1 MLFVSLPIQ
10 TPPPPRRKGTAGAAE
25 NRGGVERPASAI
37 ADAFPIWIAAVSHGQ
52 VECRSTGTLHATL
65 VRDSRGLGP
74 LTPPALPVVLM
85 ILNPDN
91 RTIDKGHLQSPARVT
106 WRAGL
111 NAEHNGKG
119 RCRVLCAARHA
130 VASPGCRSG
139 QREGA
144 ISWGG
149 GLLLGLCHPGQTRAR
164 KATREGRG
172 GEEEKKAT
180 PCDGRA
186 IGDGAHRQVTGGSFL
201 FFPFLFYFGRPV
213 GQRMIGFG
221 RCPTGRLGRG
231 QKRKDG
237 GGGRGSGR
245 NGRLENDEKKT
256 EAEHALGKDHE
267 DHFEKPQA
275 ILTDAILGTW
285 SRSTTARDAARSP
298 SHSSFVCLRPAASGP
313 GARLAANRGRALSR
327 NLVWDAAARASGR
340 WGPLD

>member
-149 GLLLGLCHPGQTRAR
+149 GAF
-164 KATREGRG
+164 A
-172 GEEEKKAT
+172 
-180 PCDGRA
+180 
-186 IGDGAHRQVTGGSFL
+186 GALPPWSDESQESDER
-201 FFPFLFYFGRPV
+201 
-213 GQRMIGFG
+213 GQRG
-221 RCPTGRLGRG
+221 RR
-231 QKRKDG
+231 RKE
-237 GGGRGSGR
+237 S
-245 NGRLENDEKKT
+245 NSL
-256 EAEHALGKDHE
+256 
-267 DHFEKPQA
+267 
-275 ILTDAILGTW
+275 
-285 SRSTTARDAARSP
+285 
-298 SHSSFVCLRPAASGP
+298 
-313 GARLAANRGRALSR
+313 
-327 NLVWDAAARASGR
+327 
-340 WGPLD
+340 